1 MTADEIRRV
10 ALEAAADE
18 CARMLEDG
26 TVADARDIDTGMIMG
41 AGFPFFMGGLC
52 KHLDQTG
59 ISREVVGHDLITAE
73 DGARTP

>member
-1 MTADEIRRV
+1 
-10 ALEAAADE
+10 
-18 CARMLEDG
+18 MLEDG

-59 ISREVVGHDLITAE
+59 ISQQVVGRSLVTE
-73 DGARTP
+73 KDGASA